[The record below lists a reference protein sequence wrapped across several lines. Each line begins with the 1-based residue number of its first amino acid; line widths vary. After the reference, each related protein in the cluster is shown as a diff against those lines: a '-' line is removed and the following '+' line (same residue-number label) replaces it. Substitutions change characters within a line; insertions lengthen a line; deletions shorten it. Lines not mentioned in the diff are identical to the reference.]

1 MVALTMRKGTARRVF
16 LTKRYAVKLVR
27 LRLRAAWQSRSWGLL
42 LEGFRANLKER
53 HAWRQSHA
61 EHLCPIV
68 FSDRLGFLV
77 IMPYARALTD
87 DEFESLSNEYIEE
100 GARSFGRVLS
110 GDFKR
115 ENYGMLG
122 EQRVK
127 IDYET

>member
-1 MVALTMRKGTARRVF
+1 
-16 LTKRYAVKLVR
+16 VKLAR
-27 LRLRAAWQSRSWGLL
+27 LRLRAAWQSRSWGPL

-53 HAWRQSHA
+53 DVWRQSRA
-61 EHLCPIV
+61 AHLCPILL
-68 FSDRLGFLV
+68 SDRLGFFV
-77 IMPYARALTD
+77 IMPHARALTD

-100 GARSFGRVLS
+100 GARSFGRILS

-127 IDYET
+127 IDYEA